1 MAQTS
6 LAAAV
11 LLLALIANHIDC
23 STSMLWQNEYDCNKA
38 TYEKSNLKDFVKQCT
53 PGSWEDF
60 FTNEKVEQAIKVADE
75 IRQQPLKEMIVALKK
90 KNKNNEVIKYHIE
103 PSMQRMFEAFKS
115 VGPKD
120 VKVVILGQDPTPQV
134 GKATGKAFS
143 VEDPRTVGTVMNVL
157 LEVAYEG
164 WSVDLDNGD
173 LSKWEAQGVLLLNSA
188 LTIGQI
194 TYINEK
200 KEMKTKQVPHLN
212 YWHQFTQLLI
222 QYISDSLLKPPV
234 WMLWGNTAQGH
245 GSSIK
250 NGYILTGGHPSSLG
264 SVGVKNTFFA
274 GSYFL
279 CATQFLY
286 ETRKELI
293 YWGLRDGDNKRHEVN
308 NKLAQCP
315 NNYIHKNKI
324 QTWY

>member
-1 MAQTS
+1 MAQAS
-6 LAAAV
+6 LVAAV
-11 LLLALIANHIDC
+11 LLLALIANYIDC
-23 STSMLWQNEYDCNKA
+23 TTRSMLIEYNCNGAKYPTKYPTTSLVEFTKHCA
-38 TYEKSNLKDFVKQCT
+38 PEAWKDFFGQGDVINAIEMVDNYIKQEHT
-53 PGSWEDF
+53 TAQGY
-60 FTNEKVEQAIKVADE
+60 
-75 IRQQPLKEMIVALKK
+75 R
-90 KNKNNEVIKYHIE
+90 IE
-103 PSMQRMFEAFKS
+103 PPIQLMFEAFQR
-115 VGPKD
+115 VRPED